1 MTTSSVSSR
10 QNSAAVENDEIDLGR
25 LLGYLIDG
33 RWWIVC
39 ITGFFMVM
47 GVAYA
52 LLATPVF
59 KANALLQVEKKASGT
74 ALLGDMADM
83 LGGEQADAAAEIE
96 LLTSRMVLG
105 RTVQELHLDTVVT
118 PDFFPLVGRGV
129 SRLMGQPYPKMA
141 ISRFEVTPELIDTP
155 LTLTLTGENRFTL
168 AVEGRVL
175 EGQVGKLLEKEDVT
189 LLVADVA
196 AQDGQEFTLVKQPL
210 LDVIGELQRDLQV
223 SEKGKNTGIISLA
236 LEGEDKGR
244 IRAVLDNISQ
254 NYLQQNVLRKTEE
267 AQKSLDFLQTHLPQ
281 VKDDLNRSEELLNT
295 YRQQNESVDLSLEA
309 KAALDTMVG
318 IEKQLNELT
327 FREAELQQLYTRQHP
342 AYIALME
349 KRQTLINTKNNI
361 NKSIKRLP
369 KTQQDILRLTRDVQV
384 GQEIF
389 VQLLN
394 KQQELNIMKAGTIGN
409 VRIIDDAAVE
419 TRAVKPKKP
428 LIVVLATLLGGMLS
442 VGLTLVRAAFHRGVE
457 SPEQLEEMGLSVY
470 ATIPYSEDQAKIEQ
484 QQQQQKKKGRKAM
497 ALNEALL
504 AARNPADLAMESLRS
519 LRTSLHFAMM
529 EAKNNIVMI
538 SGPGPGLGKTF
549 VSTNFAATLAMG
561 GKKVL
566 VIDADLRK
574 GYMQKVMGQEMGAG
588 LSAYLA
594 GQSEMMQV
602 ISKTGFDGLDFVCRG
617 AVPPNPSELLMHP
630 RFKALLDWAAEH
642 YDFVI
647 VDSPPILAV
656 TDAAIVGQHVGAS
669 LLVARFAKTAVKEVE
684 VAIRRFEQ
692 NGVAIKGILLN
703 AVEKKA
709 SSYYG
714 NYGNYGYYQYSYGD
728 KTKA

>member
-33 RWWIVC
+33 RWWIVS

-74 ALLGDMADM
+74 ALLGDMADV

-105 RTVQELHLDTVVT
+105 RTVQELHLDTLVT

-141 ISRFEVTPELIDTP
+141 ISRFEVAPELVGVP
-155 LTLTLTGENRFTL
+155 LTLTLGEDKHFTL
-168 AVEGRVL
+168 EVEGRVL
-175 EGQVGKLLEKEDVT
+175 EGQVGKLLEQDDLT
-189 LLVADVA
+189 LLLSDVA
-196 AQDGQEFTLVKQPL
+196 AQDGQVFTLLKQPV
-210 LDVIGELQRDLQV
+210 LDVIGELQSGLQV

-442 VGLTLVRAAFHRGVE
+442 VGLILVRAAFHRGVE

-470 ATIPYSEDQAKIEQ
+470 ATIPYSEDQAKIE
-484 QQQQQKKKGRKAM
+484 QQKKKGRKAM

-549 VSTNFAATLAMG
+549 VSTNFAATLVMG

-647 VDSPPILAV
+647 LDSPPILAV

-714 NYGNYGYYQYSYGD
+714 NYGYYQYSYGD

>member
-10 QNSAAVENDEIDLGR
+10 QNNAAVENDEIDLGR

-33 RWWIVC
+33 RWWIVS
-39 ITGFFMVM
+39 ITGFFMMM

-52 LLATPVF
+52 LLVTPVF
-59 KANALLQVEKKASGT
+59 KANALLQVEKKTSGT
-74 ALLGDMADM
+74 ALLGDMADV

-129 SRLMGQPYPKMA
+129 SRLMGQPYPRMA
-141 ISRFEVTPELIDTP
+141 ISRFEVASELIGTSF
-155 LTLTLTGENRFTL
+155 TLTLTGENRFTL
-168 AVEGRVL
+168 EVKGRVL
-175 EGQVGKLLEKEDVT
+175 EGQVGKLLQNEDVT
-189 LLVADVA
+189 LLLSDVA
-196 AQDGQEFTLVKQPL
+196 AYEGQVFTLAKKPV
-210 LDVIGELQRDLQV
+210 LDVIAELQSGLQV

-236 LEGEDKGR
+236 LEGEDKVR

-442 VGLTLVRAAFHRGVE
+442 VGLILVRAAFHRGVE
-457 SPEQLEEMGLSVY
+457 SPEQLEETGLSVY
-470 ATIPYSEDQAKIEQ
+470 ATIPYSEDQAKIE
-484 QQQQQKKKGRKAM
+484 QQKKKGRKAM

-538 SGPGPGLGKTF
+538 SGPGPGIGKTF

-630 RFKALLDWAAEH
+630 RFKALMDWAAEH

-692 NGVAIKGILLN
+692 NGVVIKGVLLN

-714 NYGNYGYYQYSYGD
+714 NYGYYQYSYGD

>member
-10 QNSAAVENDEIDLGR
+10 QSSAAVENDEIDLGR

-33 RWWIVC
+33 RWWIVT
-39 ITGFFMVM
+39 ITALFMVL

-59 KANALLQVEKKASGT
+59 KANALLQVEKKASGA
-74 ALLGDMADM
+74 ALLGDMADV
-83 LGGEQADAAAEIE
+83 LGGEQPDAAAEIE

-118 PDFFPLVGRGV
+118 PNFFPLVGRGL
-129 SRLMGQPYPKMA
+129 SRLMGHPYPKMA
-141 ISRFEVTPELIDTP
+141 VSRFEVAPELLGTP
-155 LTLTLTGENRFTL
+155 LTLTVDADKHFTL
-168 AVEGRVL
+168 EVEGRVL

-189 LLVADVA
+189 LLLSDVA
-196 AQDGQEFTLVKQPL
+196 ADEGQVFTLVKQPA
-210 LDVIGELQRDLQV
+210 LDVIAELQSALQV

-236 LEGEDKGR
+236 LEGEDKSR

-254 NYLQQNVLRKTEE
+254 NYLQQNVVRKTEE

-281 VKDDLNRSEELLNT
+281 VKEELNRSEELLNV

-318 IEKQLNELT
+318 LEKQLNELT

-349 KRQTLINTKNNI
+349 KRQTLMNTKNAI

-369 KTQQDILRLTRDVQV
+369 KTQQEILRLTRDVQV

-442 VGLTLVRAAFHRGVE
+442 VGLILVRAAFHRGVE

-470 ATIPYSEDQAKIEQ
+470 ATIPYSSEQATIEQ
-484 QQQQQKKKGRKAM
+484 QQKKRRQAM
-497 ALNEALL
+497 PLNEALL

-549 VSTNFAATLAMG
+549 VSTNFAATLALG

-594 GQSEMMQV
+594 GQAELAHVV
-602 ISKTGFDGLDFVCRG
+602 IQTGFDGLDFVCRG
-617 AVPPNPSELLMHP
+617 AVPPSPSELLMHP
-630 RFKALLDWAAEH
+630 RFKALLDWASEH

-714 NYGNYGYYQYSYGD
+714 NYGYYQYSYGS
-728 KTKA
+728 KEKA

>member
-10 QNSAAVENDEIDLGR
+10 QSSAAVENDEIDLGR

-33 RWWIVC
+33 RWWIVT
-39 ITGFFMVM
+39 ITALFMVL

-59 KANALLQVEKKASGT
+59 KANALLQVEKKASGA
-74 ALLGDMADM
+74 ALLGDMADV
-83 LGGEQADAAAEIE
+83 LGGEQPDAAAEIE

-118 PDFFPLVGRGV
+118 PNFFPLVGRGL
-129 SRLMGQPYPKMA
+129 SRLMGHPYPKMA
-141 ISRFEVTPELIDTP
+141 VSRFEVAPELLDVPI
-155 LTLTLTGENRFTL
+155 TLTLGEDKHFTL
-168 AVEGRVL
+168 EVEGRVL

-189 LLVADVA
+189 LLLSDVA
-196 AQDGQEFTLVKQPL
+196 ADEGQVFTLVKQPV
-210 LDVIGELQRDLQV
+210 LDVIAELQRDLQV

-236 LEGEDKGR
+236 LEGDDKGR

-254 NYLQQNVLRKTEE
+254 NYLQQNVVRKTEE

-281 VKDDLNRSEELLNT
+281 VKEDLNRSEEQLNV

-318 IEKQLNELT
+318 LEKQLNELT

-349 KRQTLINTKNNI
+349 KRQTLMNTKNAI

-369 KTQQDILRLTRDVQV
+369 KTQQEILRLTRDVQV

-442 VGLTLVRAAFHRGVE
+442 VGLILVRAAFHRGVE

-470 ATIPYSEDQAKIEQ
+470 ATIPYSAEQATIEQ
-484 QQQQQKKKGRKAM
+484 QQKKRRQVM
-497 ALNEALL
+497 PLNEALL

-549 VSTNFAATLAMG
+549 VSTNFAATLALG

-594 GQSEMMQV
+594 GQTELAQV
-602 ISKTGFDGLDFVCRG
+602 VSQTGFDGLDFVCRG

-630 RFKALLDWAAEH
+630 RFKALLDWASEH

-714 NYGNYGYYQYSYGD
+714 NYGYYQYSYGS
-728 KTKA
+728 KEKA

>member
-10 QNSAAVENDEIDLGR
+10 QSSAAVENDEIDLGR
-25 LLGYLIDG
+25 PLGYLIDG
-33 RWWIVC
+33 RWWIVT
-39 ITGFFMVM
+39 ITALFMVL

-59 KANALLQVEKKASGT
+59 KANALLQVEKKDSGA
-74 ALLGDMADM
+74 ALLGDMADV
-83 LGGEQADAAAEIE
+83 LGGEQPDAAAEIE

-118 PDFFPLVGRGV
+118 PDFFPLIGRGM
-129 SRLMGQPYPKMA
+129 SRLMGHPYPKMA
-141 ISRFEVTPELIDTP
+141 VSRFEVAPELVGVP
-155 LTLTLTGENRFTL
+155 LTLTLGEDKHFTL
-168 AVEGRVL
+168 EVEGRVL
-175 EGQVGKLLEKEDVT
+175 EGQVGKLLEQNDVT
-189 LLVADVA
+189 LLLSDVA
-196 AQDGQEFTLVKQPL
+196 AQDGQVFTLLKQPV
-210 LDVIGELQRDLQV
+210 LDVIAELKSGLQV

-254 NYLQQNVLRKTEE
+254 NYLQQNIVRKTEE
-267 AQKSLDFLQTHLPQ
+267 AQKSLDFLQVHLPQ
-281 VKDDLNRSEELLNT
+281 VKDELNRSEELLNV

-318 IEKQLNELT
+318 LEKQLNELT

-349 KRQTLINTKNNI
+349 KRQTLMNTKNTI

-369 KTQQDILRLTRDVQV
+369 KTQQEILRLTRDVQV

-394 KQQELNIMKAGTIGN
+394 KQQELNIMKASTIGN

-442 VGLTLVRAAFHRGVE
+442 VGLILVRAAFHRGVE

-470 ATIPYSEDQAKIEQ
+470 ATIPYSEEQAKIEQ
-484 QQQQQKKKGRKAM
+484 HQKKRRQAM
-497 ALNEALL
+497 PLNEALL

-588 LSAYLA
+588 LSAYLG
-594 GQSEMMQV
+594 GQTEMMQV

-617 AVPPNPSELLMHP
+617 AVPPNPSELLMQP
-630 RFKALLDWAAEH
+630 RFKALLDWASEH

-647 VDSPPILAV
+647 VDSSPILMV

-669 LLVARFAKTAVKEVE
+669 LLVARFAQTAVKEVE

-692 NGVAIKGILLN
+692 NGVVIKGILLN

-714 NYGNYGYYQYSYGD
+714 NYGYYQYSYGD

>member
-10 QNSAAVENDEIDLGR
+10 QSSAAVENDEIDLGR
-25 LLGYLIDG
+25 PLGYLIDG
-33 RWWIVC
+33 RWWIVT
-39 ITGFFMVM
+39 ITALFMVL

-59 KANALLQVEKKASGT
+59 KANALLQVEKKDSGA
-74 ALLGDMADM
+74 ALLGDMADV
-83 LGGEQADAAAEIE
+83 LGGEQPDAAAEIE

-118 PDFFPLVGRGV
+118 PDFFPLIGRGM
-129 SRLMGQPYPKMA
+129 SRLMGHPYPKMA
-141 ISRFEVTPELIDTP
+141 VSRFEVAPELVGVP
-155 LTLTLTGENRFTL
+155 LTLTLGEDKHFTL
-168 AVEGRVL
+168 EVEGRVL
-175 EGQVGKLLEKEDVT
+175 EGQVGKLLEQNDVT
-189 LLVADVA
+189 LLLSDVA
-196 AQDGQEFTLVKQPL
+196 AQDGQVFTLLKQPV
-210 LDVIGELQRDLQV
+210 LDVIAELKSGLQV

-254 NYLQQNVLRKTEE
+254 NYLQQNVVRKTEE
-267 AQKSLDFLQTHLPQ
+267 AQKSLDFLQVHLPQ
-281 VKDDLNRSEELLNT
+281 VKDELNRSEELLNV

-318 IEKQLNELT
+318 LEKQLNELT

-349 KRQTLINTKNNI
+349 KRQTLMNTKNTI

-369 KTQQDILRLTRDVQV
+369 KTQQEILRLTRDVQV

-394 KQQELNIMKAGTIGN
+394 KQQELNIMKASTIGN

-442 VGLTLVRAAFHRGVE
+442 VGLILVRAAFHRGVE

-470 ATIPYSEDQAKIEQ
+470 ATIPYSEEQAKIEQ
-484 QQQQQKKKGRKAM
+484 HQKKRRQAM
-497 ALNEALL
+497 PLNEALL

-538 SGPGPGLGKTF
+538 SGPGLGIGKTF

-588 LSAYLA
+588 LSAYLG
-594 GQSEMMQV
+594 GQTEMMQV

-617 AVPPNPSELLMHP
+617 AVPPNPSELLMQP
-630 RFKALLDWAAEH
+630 RFKALLDWASEH

-647 VDSPPILAV
+647 VDSSPILMV

-669 LLVARFAKTAVKEVE
+669 LLVARFAQTAVKEVE

-692 NGVAIKGILLN
+692 NGVVIKGILLN

-714 NYGNYGYYQYSYGD
+714 NYGYYQYSYGD

>member
-39 ITGFFMVM
+39 ITGFFMMM

-74 ALLGDMADM
+74 ALLGDMADV

-105 RTVQELHLDTVVT
+105 RTVQELHLDTVVI

-141 ISRFEVTPELIDTP
+141 VSRFEVTPELVGVP
-155 LTLTLTGENRFTL
+155 LTLTLGEDKHFTL
-168 AVEGRVL
+168 EVEGRVL
-175 EGQVGKLLEKEDVT
+175 EGQVGKLLEQDDLT
-189 LLVADVA
+189 LLLSDVA
-196 AQDGQEFTLVKQPL
+196 AQDGQVFTLLKQPV
-210 LDVIGELQRDLQV
+210 LDVIGELQSGLQV

-442 VGLTLVRAAFHRGVE
+442 VGLILVRAAFHRGVE

-470 ATIPYSEDQAKIEQ
+470 ATIPYSEDQAKIE
-484 QQQQQKKKGRKAM
+484 QQKKKGRKAM

-529 EAKNNIVMI
+529 EAKNNIIMI

-549 VSTNFAATLAMG
+549 VSTNFAAILVMG

-647 VDSPPILAV
+647 VDSPPSLAV

-714 NYGNYGYYQYSYGD
+714 NYGYYQYSYGD

>member
-33 RWWIVC
+33 RWWIVS
-39 ITGFFMVM
+39 ITCFFMMM

-52 LLATPVF
+52 LLVTPVF
-59 KANALLQVEKKASGT
+59 KANALLQVEKKTSGT
-74 ALLGDMADM
+74 ALLGDMADV

-129 SRLMGQPYPKMA
+129 SRLMGQPYPRMA
-141 ISRFEVTPELIDTP
+141 ISRFEVAPELVGVP
-155 LTLTLTGENRFTL
+155 LTLTLGEDKHFTL
-168 AVEGRVL
+168 EVEGRVL
-175 EGQVGKLLEKEDVT
+175 EGQVGKLLEQDDLT
-189 LLVADVA
+189 LLLSDVA
-196 AQDGQEFTLVKQPL
+196 AQDGQVFTLLKQPV
-210 LDVIGELQRDLQV
+210 LDVIGELQSGLQV

-442 VGLTLVRAAFHRGVE
+442 VGLILVRAAFHRGVE

-470 ATIPYSEDQAKIEQ
+470 ATIPYSEDQAKIE
-484 QQQQQKKKGRKAM
+484 QQKKKGRKAM

-602 ISKTGFDGLDFVCRG
+602 ISKTSFDGLEFVGRG
-617 AVPPNPSELLMHP
+617 ALPPNPSELLMHP

-669 LLVARFAKTAVKEVE
+669 LLVARFAQTAVKEVE

-692 NGVAIKGILLN
+692 NGVVIKGILLN

-714 NYGNYGYYQYSYGD
+714 NYGYYQYSYGD

>member
-10 QNSAAVENDEIDLGR
+10 QSSATVENDEIDLGR

-33 RWWIVC
+33 RWWIVT
-39 ITGFFMVM
+39 ITALCMLI

-52 LLATPVF
+52 LLATPIF
-59 KANALLQVEKKASGT
+59 KANALLQVEKKASGA

-83 LGGEQADAAAEIE
+83 LGGEQPVAAAEIE

-105 RTVQELHLDTVVT
+105 RTVQQLNLDTVVT
-118 PDFFPLVGRGV
+118 PQFFPLVGRGLA
-129 SRLMGQPYPKMA
+129 RLMGHPYPQLA
-141 ISRFEVTPELIDTP
+141 VSRFEVAPEWLGVP
-155 LTLTLTGENRFTL
+155 MTLTLVGDQHFTL
-168 AVEGRVL
+168 AVGGRLL
-175 EGQVGKLLEKEDVT
+175 EGQIGTLLEQAGVT
-189 LLVADVA
+189 LLLSDAVAEA
-196 AQDGQEFTLVKQPL
+196 GQVFTLVKQPM
-210 LDVIGELQRDLQV
+210 LDVITGLQRSLQV
-223 SEKGKNTGIISLA
+223 SEKGKSTGIISLA
-236 LEGEDKGR
+236 LEGDDKAR
-244 IRAVLDNISQ
+244 IRAVLNNISQ
-254 NYLQQNVLRKTEE
+254 HYLQQNVLRKTEE
-267 AQKSLDFLQTHLPQ
+267 AQKSLDFLNSHLPQ
-281 VKDDLNRSEELLNT
+281 VKEDLNRSEEQLNA
-295 YRQQNESVDLSLEA
+295 YRQRNESVDLSLEA

-318 IEKQLNELT
+318 LEKQLNELT

-349 KRQTLINTKNNI
+349 KRQTLLNTKEAI

-369 KTQQDILRLTRDVQV
+369 QTQQEILRLTRDVQV
-384 GQEIF
+384 GQQIF

-394 KQQELNIMKAGTIGN
+394 KQQELNIMKAGTVGN

-419 TRAVKPKKP
+419 THPVKPKKP

-442 VGLTLVRAAFHRGVE
+442 VGLVLVRAAFHRGVE
-457 SPEQLEEMGLSVY
+457 SPEQLEEMGFSVY
-470 ATIPYSEDQAKIEQ
+470 ATIPYSDDQAKIM
-484 QQQQQKKKGRKAM
+484 QQQKKRRQTMPLG
-497 ALNEALL
+497 EALL

-538 SGPGPGLGKTF
+538 SGSGPGLGKTF
-549 VSTNFAATLAMG
+549 VSTNFAATLVMG

-594 GQSEMMQV
+594 GQTELAEVVSH
-602 ISKTGFDGLDFVCRG
+602 TGFEGLDFICRG
-617 AVPPNPSELLMHP
+617 VVPPNPSELLMHP
-630 RFKALLDWAAEH
+630 RFKALLDWASEH

-669 LLVARFAKTAVKEVE
+669 LLVARFAKTTVKEVE

-714 NYGNYGYYQYSYGD
+714 NYGYYQYSYASKD
-728 KTKA
+728 KA

>member
-10 QNSAAVENDEIDLGR
+10 QSSAAVENDEIDLGR

-33 RWWIVC
+33 RWWI
-39 ITGFFMVM
+39 ITITALFMVL

-59 KANALLQVEKKASGT
+59 KANALLQVEKKASGA
-74 ALLGDMADM
+74 ALLGDMADV
-83 LGGEQADAAAEIE
+83 LGGEQPDAAAEIE

-118 PDFFPLVGRGV
+118 PDFFPLIGRGL
-129 SRLMGQPYPKMA
+129 SRLMGNPYPKMA
-141 ISRFEVTPELIDTP
+141 VSRFEVAPELLGTP
-155 LTLTLTGENRFTL
+155 LTLTMNEDKRFTL
-168 AVEGRVL
+168 EVEGRVL
-175 EGQVGKLLEKEDVT
+175 EGRVGELLEKDDVT
-189 LLVADVA
+189 LLLSDVA
-196 AQDGQEFTLVKQPL
+196 ADEGQTFTLVKQPA
-210 LDVIGELQRDLQV
+210 LDVIAELQRDLQV

-236 LEGEDKGR
+236 LEGGDKGR

-254 NYLQQNVLRKTEE
+254 NYLQQNVVRKTEE

-281 VKDDLNRSEELLNT
+281 VKEELNRSEELLNV

-318 IEKQLNELT
+318 LEKQLNELT

-349 KRQTLINTKNNI
+349 KRQTLMNTKNAI

-369 KTQQDILRLTRDVQV
+369 KTQQEILRLTRDVQV

-419 TRAVKPKKP
+419 TKAVKPKKP

-442 VGLTLVRAAFHRGVE
+442 VGLILMRAAFHRGVE

-470 ATIPYSEDQAKIEQ
+470 ATIPYSSEQATIEQ
-484 QQQQQKKKGRKAM
+484 QQKKRRHAM
-497 ALNEALL
+497 PLNEALL

-574 GYMQKVMGQEMGAG
+574 GYMQKVMGQEMGSG
-588 LSAYLA
+588 LSSYLA
-594 GQSEMMQV
+594 GQTDLTQV
-602 ISKTGFDGLDFVCRG
+602 VSQTGFDGLDFVCRG

-630 RFKALLDWAAEH
+630 RFKALLDWASEH

-692 NGVAIKGILLN
+692 NGVSIKGILLN

-714 NYGNYGYYQYSYGD
+714 NYGYYQYSYGD

>member
-10 QNSAAVENDEIDLGR
+10 QNNAAVENDEIDLGR

-33 RWWIVC
+33 RWWIVS
-39 ITGFFMVM
+39 ITCFFMMM

-52 LLATPVF
+52 LLVTPVF

-74 ALLGDMADM
+74 ALLGDMADV

-105 RTVQELHLDTVVT
+105 RTVQELHLDTVVI

-141 ISRFEVTPELIDTP
+141 VSRFEVAPELVGVP
-155 LTLTLTGENRFTL
+155 LTLTLGEDKHFTL
-168 AVEGRVL
+168 EVEGRVL
-175 EGQVGKLLEKEDVT
+175 EGQVGKLLEQDDLT
-189 LLVADVA
+189 LLLSDVA
-196 AQDGQEFTLVKQPL
+196 AQDGQVFTLLKQPV
-210 LDVIGELQRDLQV
+210 LDVIGELQSGLQV

-267 AQKSLDFLQTHLPQ
+267 AQKSLDFLQTHLPK
-281 VKDDLNRSEELLNT
+281 VKDDLNRSEELLNA

-442 VGLTLVRAAFHRGVE
+442 VGLILVRAAFHRGVE

-470 ATIPYSEDQAKIEQ
+470 ATIPYSEDQAKIE
-484 QQQQQKKKGRKAM
+484 QQKKKGRKAM

-602 ISKTGFDGLDFVCRG
+602 ISKTDFDGLDFVCRG

-714 NYGNYGYYQYSYGD
+714 NYGYYQYSYGD

>member
-10 QNSAAVENDEIDLGR
+10 QNNAAVENDEIDLGR

-33 RWWIVC
+33 RWWIVS
-39 ITGFFMVM
+39 ITCFFMMM

-52 LLATPVF
+52 LLVTPVF
-59 KANALLQVEKKASGT
+59 KANALLQVEKKTSGT
-74 ALLGDMADM
+74 ALLGDMADV

-129 SRLMGQPYPKMA
+129 SRLMGQPYPRMA
-141 ISRFEVTPELIDTP
+141 ISRFEVASELIGTSF
-155 LTLTLTGENRFTL
+155 TLTLTGENRFTL
-168 AVEGRVL
+168 EVKGRVL
-175 EGQVGKLLEKEDVT
+175 EGQVGKLLQNEDVT
-189 LLVADVA
+189 LLLSDVA
-196 AQDGQEFTLVKQPL
+196 AYEGQVFTLAKKPV
-210 LDVIGELQRDLQV
+210 LDVIAELQSGLQV

-442 VGLTLVRAAFHRGVE
+442 VGLILVRAAFHRGVE

-470 ATIPYSEDQAKIEQ
+470 ATIPYSEDQAKIE
-484 QQQQQKKKGRKAM
+484 QQKKKGRKAM

-692 NGVAIKGILLN
+692 NGVVIKGILLN

-714 NYGNYGYYQYSYGD
+714 NYGYYQYSYGD

>member
-10 QNSAAVENDEIDLGR
+10 QNNAAVENDEIDLGR

-33 RWWIVC
+33 RWWIVS
-39 ITGFFMVM
+39 ITCFFMMM

-52 LLATPVF
+52 LLVTPVF
-59 KANALLQVEKKASGT
+59 KANALLQVEKKTSGT
-74 ALLGDMADM
+74 ALLGDMADV

-129 SRLMGQPYPKMA
+129 SRLMGQPYPRMA
-141 ISRFEVTPELIDTP
+141 VSRFEVTPELVGVP
-155 LTLTLTGENRFTL
+155 LTLTLGEDKHFTL
-168 AVEGRVL
+168 EVEGRVL
-175 EGQVGKLLEKEDVT
+175 EGQVGKLLEQDDLT
-189 LLVADVA
+189 LLLSDVA
-196 AQDGQEFTLVKQPL
+196 AQDGQVFTLLKQPV
-210 LDVIGELQRDLQV
+210 LDVIGELQSGLQV

-442 VGLTLVRAAFHRGVE
+442 VGLILVRAAFHRGVE

-470 ATIPYSEDQAKIEQ
+470 ATIPYSEDQAKIE
-484 QQQQQKKKGRKAM
+484 QQKKKGRKAM

-549 VSTNFAATLAMG
+549 VSTNFAAILVMG

-714 NYGNYGYYQYSYGD
+714 NYGYYQYSYGD

>member
-10 QNSAAVENDEIDLGR
+10 QSSAAVENDEIDLGR

-33 RWWIVC
+33 RWWIVT
-39 ITGFFMVM
+39 ITALFMVL

-59 KANALLQVEKKASGT
+59 KANALLQVEKKASGA
-74 ALLGDMADM
+74 ALLGDMADV
-83 LGGEQADAAAEIE
+83 LGGEQPDAAAEIE

-118 PDFFPLVGRGV
+118 PNFFPLVGRGL
-129 SRLMGQPYPKMA
+129 SRLMGHPYPKMA
-141 ISRFEVTPELIDTP
+141 VSRFEVEPELLGTP
-155 LTLTLTGENRFTL
+155 LTLTVSADKHFTL
-168 AVEGRVL
+168 EVEGRVL

-189 LLVADVA
+189 LLLSDVA
-196 AQDGQEFTLVKQPL
+196 ADEGQVFTLVKQPA
-210 LDVIGELQRDLQV
+210 LDVIAELQSGLQV

-236 LEGEDKGR
+236 LEGDDKGR

-254 NYLQQNVLRKTEE
+254 NYLQQNVVRKTEE

-281 VKDDLNRSEELLNT
+281 VKEELNRSEEQLNV

-318 IEKQLNELT
+318 LEKQLNELT

-342 AYIALME
+342 AYIVLME
-349 KRQTLINTKNNI
+349 KRQTLMNTKNAI

-369 KTQQDILRLTRDVQV
+369 KTQQEILRLTRDVQV

-419 TRAVKPKKP
+419 THAVKPKKP

-442 VGLTLVRAAFHRGVE
+442 VGLILVRAAFHRGVE
-457 SPEQLEEMGLSVY
+457 SPEQLEEIGLSVY
-470 ATIPYSEDQAKIEQ
+470 ATIPYSSEQATIEQ
-484 QQQQQKKKGRKAM
+484 KKRRQAM
-497 ALNEALL
+497 PLSEALL
-504 AARNPADLAMESLRS
+504 AARNPADLAIESLRS

-529 EAKNNIVMI
+529 EAKNNILMI
-538 SGPGPGLGKTF
+538 SGPGPGVGKTF

-588 LSAYLA
+588 LSAYLG
-594 GQSEMMQV
+594 GQTEMMQV

-630 RFKALLDWAAEH
+630 RFKALLDWASEH

-669 LLVARFAKTAVKEVE
+669 LLVARFAQTAVKEVE

-692 NGVAIKGILLN
+692 NGVVIKGVLLN
-703 AVEKKA
+703 VVEKKA
-709 SSYYG
+709 SSY
-714 NYGNYGYYQYSYGD
+714 YGNYGYYQYSYGD

>member
-39 ITGFFMVM
+39 ITGFFMMM

-74 ALLGDMADM
+74 ALLGDMADV

-105 RTVQELHLDTVVT
+105 RTVQELHLDTVVI

-141 ISRFEVTPELIDTP
+141 VSRFEVTPELVGVP
-155 LTLTLTGENRFTL
+155 LTLTLGEDKHFTL
-168 AVEGRVL
+168 EVEGRVL
-175 EGQVGKLLEKEDVT
+175 EGQVGKLLEQDDLT
-189 LLVADVA
+189 LLLSDVA
-196 AQDGQEFTLVKQPL
+196 AQDGQVFTLLKQPV
-210 LDVIGELQRDLQV
+210 LDVIGELQSGLQV

-442 VGLTLVRAAFHRGVE
+442 VGLILVRAAFHRGVE

-470 ATIPYSEDQAKIEQ
+470 ATIPYSEDQAKIE
-484 QQQQQKKKGRKAM
+484 QQKKKGRKAM

-529 EAKNNIVMI
+529 EAKNNIIMI

-549 VSTNFAATLAMG
+549 VSTNFAAILVMG

-692 NGVAIKGILLN
+692 KV
-703 AVEKKA
+703 
-709 SSYYG
+709 
-714 NYGNYGYYQYSYGD
+714 
-728 KTKA
+728 